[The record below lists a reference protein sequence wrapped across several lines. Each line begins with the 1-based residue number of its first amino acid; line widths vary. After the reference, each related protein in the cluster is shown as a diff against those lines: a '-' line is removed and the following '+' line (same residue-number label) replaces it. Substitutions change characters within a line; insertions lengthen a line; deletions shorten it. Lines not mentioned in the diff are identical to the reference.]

1 MFRVGLQSNHKW
13 VFRQTWSLS
22 SVADGAVKL
31 EMHFDAIQPC
41 IVTVRSGEQSMWGDV
56 VGPDGA
62 EHPSNT
68 DDNNNDS
75 ISSTQ
80 HWVVVKYVGKKSVSY
95 FLGQVLEVADDGIEV
110 SLSHVS
116 QVVTVYTNFWRR
128 TSMSSHTMILW
139 TRRSTSPTWTVDS
152 NLLSSTRSLLYINCL
167 GAVTHWIVELFHS
180 VFFVFMANTQDRVSV
195 SVSC

>member
-1 MFRVGLQSNHKW
+1 MG
-13 VFRQTWSLS
+13 FRQTWSPS

-41 IVTVRSGEQSMWGDV
+41 IVTVRSGEQSMWGVD

-128 TSMSSHTMILW
+128 TSMSLHVMILW

-152 NLLSSTRSLLYINCL
+152 NLLSSTRSSLYINCL
-167 GAVTHWIVELFHS
+167 GAVTHCIVELFHF
-180 VFFVFMANTQDRVSV
+180 VFFVFIANTQDRVSV
-195 SVSC
+195 LC